1 MATTSSRRQ
10 RRDAVRNR
18 EQLLEAATR
27 AFAERGLA
35 VDVREIAR
43 EAGVGMGTLYRHF
56 PTKDDLFRAVIKPDL
71 AAWSELTER
80 ADAAPDAWQG
90 LRTFVES
97 TLELMVRR
105 RAILDGLGGVAQDS
119 AAIAACQ
126 EHLRDSL
133 TSLVDRAH
141 GQGALRADVSATDIG
156 LQIMA
161 LGRIVQVTA
170 EVEPEAWRRHA
181 GFVLDGLRGG
191 GGGSPGG
198 ENRSS

>member
-43 EAGVGMGTLYRHF
+43 EAGVGVGTFYRHF
-56 PTKDDLFRAVIKPDL
+56 PTKDDLLQAVIEPDL

-80 ADAAPDAWQG
+80 ADAAEDAWQG

-97 TLELMVRR
+97 TLALMVER
-105 RAILDGLGGVAQDS
+105 RAILDGLGGAVQDS
-119 AAIAACQ
+119 AAVVACQ
-126 EHLRDSL
+126 EHLRGAL
-133 TSLVDRAH
+133 TGLVDRAH
-141 GQGALRADVSATDIG
+141 GQGALRSDVSAADVG

-161 LGRIVQVTA
+161 LGRIVQMTA
-170 EVEPEAWRRHA
+170 EMDPEAWRRHA
-181 GFVLDGLRGG
+181 GFVLDGLRAADG
-191 GGGSPGG
+191 PGG